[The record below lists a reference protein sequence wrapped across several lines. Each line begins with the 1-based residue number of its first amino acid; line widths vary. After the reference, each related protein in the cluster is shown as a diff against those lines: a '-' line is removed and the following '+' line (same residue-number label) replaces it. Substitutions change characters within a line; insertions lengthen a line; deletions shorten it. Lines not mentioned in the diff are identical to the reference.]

1 MIAQWRDSVHP
12 CGLRETRF
20 FLVNSV
26 VNSAQMEVE
35 QSKNPYAGQS
45 DDNGSVGIVGVF
57 QRELVVRV

>member
-1 MIAQWRDSVHP
+1 MHP